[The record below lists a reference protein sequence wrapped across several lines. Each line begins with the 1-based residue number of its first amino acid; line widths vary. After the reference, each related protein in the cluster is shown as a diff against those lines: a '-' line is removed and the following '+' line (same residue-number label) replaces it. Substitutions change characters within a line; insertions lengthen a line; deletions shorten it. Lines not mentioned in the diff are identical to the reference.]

1 MSVQCC
7 FTQALR
13 NEAQAEWTVVYGAV
27 LPPSAR
33 NTHPLFLIIGIIT
46 FVWHIH
52 RGEKVIK
59 KHKKYEDKKTII
71 TSKMNS
77 NGLRARF
84 CNVDPLV

>member
-1 MSVQCC
+1 MDSGLRRGFATVS
-7 FTQALR
+7 TQYTPSFFDHR
-13 NEAQAEWTVVYGAV
+13 NYHFCLAYTQGGKG
-27 LPPSAR
+27 
-33 NTHPLFLIIGIIT
+33 H
-46 FVWHIH
+46 
-52 RGEKVIK
+52 K